1 MKIHELARSAGLS
14 DKANQKGR
22 WNATK
27 GNTSGKGNK
36 WQKAR
41 SWHKFKW
48 SFEGGQTPLIQRM
61 PKKRGFKR
69 YFKLVTDITAI
80 NVADLEKNARLATG
94 TVVTKDVLVSLWI
107 ISKIDQKVKILG
119 NGEFTKSLTFD
130 GVDYFSTSAQAK
142 IEKAGG
148 KIKQASQEESA

>member
-1 MKIHELARSAGLS
+1 MKIHELVRSAGLS

-61 PKKRGFKR
+61 PKKRWFKR
-69 YFKLVTDITAI
+69 YFKLVADITAI

-107 ISKIDQKVKILG
+107 ISKPNQKVKILG

-142 IEKAGG
+142 IKKAGG
-148 KIKQASQEESA
+148 KINQASQEESA